1 MHMHQLRGVFLSF
14 LAAAYLGVLPGCG
27 SESPSPP
34 VGTKEFES
42 AREEYRNIRR
52 QEYRR
57 DSLDSNAKAKPVPK
71 GGR

>member
-1 MHMHQLRGVFLSF
+1 MKFLLSLLTVTC
-14 LAAAYLGVLPGCG
+14 LAGLPGCG
-27 SESPSPP
+27 SASPAPP

-57 DSLDSNAKAKPVPK
+57 DSLDSSAKAKPLPK
-71 GGR
+71 AGGP